1 MRILAVTNTYPTPQ
15 SPEFGTYVEQQ
26 IKGLKQIGLDVDVMF
41 VDRVHRGVGVY
52 LGLGRRVRAR
62 VAAVQPELVH
72 VMYGS
77 VMADEVTRAVTDRPT
92 VVSFCGADLLR
103 EPFRNY
109 LKTVMAQYA
118 IVASHRAARRV
129 TGIVVKSQN
138 LYAALPNDV
147 DRSKVQL
154 IPNGIDLERFKPL
167 NREACRARLGWHP
180 DRFHVLFPA
189 NLDTLRKGPDL
200 ARAAVEVAARSGIP
214 IELHPLRGVAH
225 HDVPI
230 WMNASDVVLLTSLQE
245 GSPNVIKE
253 ALACDMPVVSVDVGD
268 VRERIQGIAGC
279 YVAAPQA
286 GDLAARLRSVY
297 AGPRRVASRVTMQ
310 DLSLEQ
316 VALRLKEFY
325 GEVLGSRQTAADR
338 ALRYA

>member
-77 VMADEVTRAVTDRPT
+77 VMADEVTRAVNDRPR

-103 EPFRNY
+103 EPFRSY

-118 IVASHRAARRV
+118 IVASRRAARRA

-138 LYAALPNDV
+138 LYDALPNDV

-167 NREACRARLGWHP
+167 NREACRARLGCIP
-180 DRFHVLFPA
+180 TASMSSFPP
-189 NLDTLRKGPDL
+189 TL
-200 ARAAVEVAARSGIP
+200 IP
-214 IELHPLRGVAH
+214 CVRG
-225 HDVPI
+225 
-230 WMNASDVVLLTSLQE
+230 LTSP
-245 GSPNVIKE
+245 GRPWKSPR
-253 ALACDMPVVSVDVGD
+253 A
-268 VRERIQGIAGC
+268 RES
-279 YVAAPQA
+279 P
-286 GDLAARLRSVY
+286 
-297 AGPRRVASRVTMQ
+297 
-310 DLSLEQ
+310 
-316 VALRLKEFY
+316 
-325 GEVLGSRQTAADR
+325 
-338 ALRYA
+338 